1 MTGCFKYD
9 IAVEVEVAFEVAVKN
24 QFGLFYDFIE
34 VQVQVKNQFRLQ
46 LATHL
51 KPHHLNMMMSI

>member
-1 MTGCFKYD
+1 MTGCVKYD
-9 IAVEVEVAFEVAVKN
+9 IAVKVEVEFEVAVKI
-24 QFGLFYDFIE
+24 QVEFVDGCIE
-34 VQVQVKNQFRLQ
+34 VQVQVKNQCRLQ